1 MDDLGTQGL
10 HPALYYAAPTG
21 LCRAKMPP
29 MRGLCRAKM
38 PHMRGLRRAKM
49 PPMRGL
55 RRAKMPPMRGLRR
68 AKMPPIRGLC
78 RAKMPPMRARAARMC
93 RICICLLLVLV
104 ITVVLQSYLFRAR
117 YATVPPFF
125 RFFTTSLE
133 QNSTMGDY
141 MIQQTAMKPRRGD
154 II

>member
-1 MDDLGTQGL
+1 MRHRRWEGEGEWVDDLGTQGL

-21 LCRAKMPP
+21 LR
-29 MRGLCRAKM
+29 
-38 PHMRGLRRAKM
+38 
-49 PPMRGL
+49 
-55 RRAKMPPMRGLRR
+55 
-68 AKMPPIRGLC
+68 

-125 RFFTTSLE
+125 PFF
-133 QNSTMGDY
+133 Y
-141 MIQQTAMKPRRGD
+141 H
-154 II
+154 IIGTK